1 MTKITILGAG
11 LAGLSCSFHLGHER
25 CVIFEKKSYAGGHI
39 YSHRKDGCIWD
50 EGPHVSFTKH
60 EYVRKLF
67 EQSVQTNILEFES
80 IVSNYYKKHWIPHP
94 AQSNLYA
101 IPEPLRSNCLS
112 DFLKTRNEQNQ
123 TIDPTNYGEWLRHAF
138 GDTFSENFPKAYT
151 KKYWTCDPSSLSTDW
166 VGSRVFYPDIQTV
179 VDGSTGPAKKKTHYI
194 NSFRYPEYGGF
205 ISFANILSKKN
216 ANIYFNREIKSI
228 DLRAK
233 KIFFDDDSFH
243 CYDRLINTIPL
254 PTFIGLIPNVP
265 IEIQRRPMP

>member
-1 MTKITILGAG
+1 MSGV
-11 LAGLSCSFHLGHER
+11 SFSR
-25 CVIFEKKSYAGGHI
+25 KSYAGGHI

-166 VGSRVFYPDIQTV
+166 VGSRVFYP
-179 VDGSTGPAKKKTHYI
+179 
-194 NSFRYPEYGGF
+194 RYPDC
-205 ISFANILSKKN
+205 S
-216 ANIYFNREIKSI
+216 
-228 DLRAK
+228 
-233 KIFFDDDSFH
+233 
-243 CYDRLINTIPL
+243 
-254 PTFIGLIPNVP
+254 
-265 IEIQRRPMP
+265 